1 MPKPT
6 PTTIPQNPLSQSL
19 TTPPPPSA
27 GRIFLHSQFC
37 TKPQRLSLTPSTTL
51 TNQTALITGGNAGL
65 GYHAAR
71 HLLSLNLSRLILAV
85 RSPAKGE
92 EAARVLRRDFPR
104 ARVEVWELEMGGYE
118 SVMGFV
124 ERVKGEFG
132 NGNGNGKGDGE
143 DAKGEKKKR
152 LDMVILNAGMMGAE
166 FMKDKQTGHCQVVQV
181 NYLSTFLLAILLLPI
196 LRTTNTSTTGQQQN
210 RKPGRLTIVS
220 SGGVFAGAKLPNRG
234 ERPFLASFDTP
245 PSPTQPFD
253 VQERYFGSKAL
264 GHLFFVRLLPYLP
277 PASEVIV
284 NLVDPGFCKG
294 TQLHREAEGFASAMW
309 AVGKA
314 VTGRSLED
322 GAWTYVD
329 AVVAKGEESHGCFL
343 MDWKIFGFYYAVYE
357 PEGEE
362 LMDVLF
368 EETMAE
374 LEFAGIRGILEG
386 LKQK

>member
-1 MPKPT
+1 MT
-6 PTTIPQNPLSQSL
+6 QRTCVLLIPSLL
-19 TTPPPPSA
+19 TTKQHQI
-27 GRIFLHSQFC
+27 RTQH
-37 TKPQRLSLTPSTTL
+37 TKPNTISKTNTKKTHNLTKSRFNRHHAQTT
-51 TNQTALITGGNAGL
+51 LITGGNAGL

-132 NGNGNGKGDGE
+132 NGDGE
-143 DAKGEKKKR
+143 DNARGEKKKR

-166 FMKDKQTGHCQVVQV
+166 FVKDKQTGHCQVVQV
-181 NYLSTFLLAILLLPI
+181 NYWSTFLLAILLVPI
-196 LRTTNTSTTGQQQN
+196 LRTTTTTAGGLKQ
-210 RKPGRLTIVS
+210 KPGRLTIVS

-245 PSPTQPFD
+245 PSATQPFD

-343 MDWKIFGFYYAVYE
+343 MDWKVFG
-357 PEGEE
+357 
-362 LMDVLF
+362 
-368 EETMAE
+368 
-374 LEFAGIRGILEG
+374 
-386 LKQK
+386 